1 MRKYIKNPLFFKISI
16 VAWVVSIMINVVVIK
31 YIIPCNDKVRTE
43 DIEEITY
50 KNFVDK
56 LDNKEIESVYYTESS
71 PIIYVCTISEE
82 YFSTNNPEYEQFK
95 RELLEKDVIVKEVSE
110 LKTAESIESNRRST
124 FVFIDMLLIGI
135 IMYLLYKGLLSKNE
149 DGGNGKPISLNM
161 RRKVAANG
169 NGTVGNINKETTRD
183 EHIKLFS
190 DIAGLCEVKKDMQC
204 LVDFLV
210 NKDKYEKAGAKLPK
224 GVLLYGPPGTGK
236 TLLAKAVAGEAD
248 VPFLYMSGS
257 EFIEMYVGVGAKRI
271 RELFNKA
278 RKQAPC
284 IVFID
289 EIDAIG
295 SKRGERDNGED
306 RKTINALLTEMD
318 GFKETENI
326 IVIAATNR
334 LEDLDPALTRPGRF
348 TDKFCVPL
356 PSSAK
361 ERLEILKLY
370 STNKKFSEDISLEE
384 ISKETIGF
392 SPADL
397 ESLLNE
403 AAIISVQQDKEYI
416 DREVMEV
423 ATFKIL
429 LSGHIKEN
437 NNDRDKDELELV
449 AWHEAGH
456 ALIGKL
462 LGKEVTKVTIVSS
475 TSGAGG
481 VTFSTPKKES
491 LHSVKDLKN
500 EVLELYGGRCAE
512 LKLFN
517 DPEKITTGASNDI
530 DRATDIIKSIVTKYA
545 MTNDY
550 GLLNVEKLG
559 LKQDIII
566 SKEVELSRTLYNETN
581 DLLEKYY
588 DKLKLIAEK
597 LLENETLYSDD
608 LDLLLKDCQL
618 IN

>member
-1 MRKYIKNPLFFKISI
+1 METLKKYIKNPLFFKLSI
-16 VAWVVSIMINVVVIK
+16 VAWIITIAVNVVVIK

-43 DIEEITY
+43 DIEETTY
-50 KNFVDK
+50 KSFVDK
-56 LDNKEIESVYYTESS
+56 LDNKEIEYVYYTESS
-71 PIIYVCTISEE
+71 PVIYVYTRSGE

-95 RELLEKDVIVKEVSE
+95 RELLEKDVIVKDVSD
-110 LKTAESIESNRRST
+110 LKTAESVESNRKST
-124 FVFIDMLLIGI
+124 FVFVDMILIGVLS
-135 IMYLLYKGLLSKNE
+135 YFLYKGILSKNE
-149 DGGNGKPISLNM
+149 NGGNGKPISLNM
-161 RRKVAANG
+161 RRKVTANG
-169 NGTVGNINKETTRD
+169 NNTVSNINKETARD
-183 EHIKLFS
+183 EHTKLFS
-190 DIAGLCEVKKDMQC
+190 DIAGLCEVKKDMKC

-236 TLLAKAVAGEAD
+236 TLLAKAVAGEAN

-289 EIDAIG
+289 EIDTIG

-370 STNKKFSEDISLEE
+370 SVNKKFSDDISLEE

-403 AAIISVQQDKEYI
+403 AAIISVQQNKEYI

-491 LHSVKDLKN
+491 LHSVRDLKN

-512 LKLFN
+512 LKFFN

-530 DRATDIIKSIVTKYA
+530 DRATDIIKSIVTRYA
-545 MTNDY
+545 MTDEY
-550 GLLNVEKLG
+550 GLLNIEKLG

-597 LLENETLYSDD
+597 LLENETLYSND
-608 LDLLLKDCQL
+608 LDLLLNDC
-618 IN
+618 